1 MCVVRLRYTLVSCCS
16 TYISLFWSEML
27 HLVRLCVR
35 YHRRRLAAMIV
46 VNGCSSEISIIFCML
61 MLLAGPWFCRCHW
74 LLLLLLLL
82 LPINDSVK
90 ANRRHCSS
98 PISMWRALPQKI
110 ELQMLGQA
118 DKSANQPFRGS
129 SHAQHIQWKPRWA
142 LKVNPMNLKQLHFFG
157 SAVIDIG
164 FPVWRLPLKK
174 YKHSALLLHTE

>member
-1 MCVVRLRYTLVSCCS
+1 MTNNTINEPFINNLHTPLFPIRLKVCS
-16 TYISLFWSEML
+16 FHVPFDCWFSFT
-27 HLVRLCVR
+27 
-35 YHRRRLAAMIV
+35 
-46 VNGCSSEISIIFCML
+46 FCML

-74 LLLLLLLL
+74 LLLLLL